1 MEEMDAYAV
10 EEDLDEEMNDP
21 GARAVP
27 EAEIRNA
34 TGAELAK
41 WKLAAEKELHES
53 FYRMGAVTETTD
65 QELARVGGHAGVL
78 PMKTVWGDQGGRAP
92 QVQRSCLWELCYA

>member
-10 EEDLDEEMNDP
+10 EEDLLEEMNEP

-34 TGAELAK
+34 TGTELAK
-41 WKLAAEKELHES
+41 WTLAAEKELHES
-53 FYRMGAVTETTD
+53 IYRMGTVTETTD
-65 QELARVGGHAGVL
+65 QELARV
-78 PMKTVWGDQGGRAP
+78 
-92 QVQRSCLWELCYA
+92 